1 MDRNILIEQG
11 KWDEI
16 VQELTRA
23 FQVANKEAIE
33 IAERITGSMVEILRS
48 LNPALKSFSDM
59 VNEMIREEEKNEH
72 LRQEAIQLHLVNK
85 KVVFLSYRGGKV
97 GNKNMN
103 RIKKQMFYYYK
114 RNPRQRGGLDIKGL
128 QGEPRGL

>member
-1 MDRNILIEQG
+1 MNENILIEQE
-11 KWDEI
+11 KWNEI
-16 VQELTRA
+16 VQELTQA

-33 IAERITGSMVEILRS
+33 ITERITESIVEVMKS

-59 VNEMIREEEKNEH
+59 VNEMIMEEKNEH
-72 LRQEAIQLHLVNK
+72 LRQEAIQLHLVSK
-85 KVVFLSYRGGKV
+85 KVVFLSYRDGKV

>member
-1 MDRNILIEQG
+1 MNENILIGPE
-11 KWDEI
+11 KLDKI
-16 VQELTRA
+16 VQELTSA
-23 FQVANKEAIE
+23 FQVANKEAIKV
-33 IAERITGSMVEILRS
+33 AERITESIVEVMRS
-48 LNPALKSFSDM
+48 LNPALKSFSNM
-59 VNEMIREEEKNEH
+59 VNEMIMEEEKNEH
-72 LRQEAIQLHLVNK
+72 LRQDAIQLHLVSK

-103 RIKKQMFYYYK
+103 RIKKQMFYYHK

>member
-1 MDRNILIEQG
+1 MNENILIKQG

-16 VQELTRA
+16 VQELIRA
-23 FQVANKEAIE
+23 FQMANKEAIKV
-33 IAERITGSMVEILRS
+33 AERITESMVEVLRS

-59 VNEMIREEEKNEH
+59 VNEMIMEEEKDEY
-72 LRQEAIQLHLVNK
+72 LRQEVIQLHLVSK
-85 KVVFLSYRGGKV
+85 KVVSLSYRGGKV

-128 QGEPRGL
+128 QEEPRGL

>member
-1 MDRNILIEQG
+1 MNENILIKQG

-16 VQELTRA
+16 VQELIRA
-23 FQVANKEAIE
+23 FQVANKEAIKV
-33 IAERITGSMVEILRS
+33 AERITESMVEVLRS

-59 VNEMIREEEKNEH
+59 VNEMIMEEEKDEY
-72 LRQEAIQLHLVNK
+72 LRQEVIQLHLVSK
-85 KVVFLSYRGGKV
+85 KVVSLSYRGGKV

-128 QGEPRGL
+128 QEEPRGL

>member
-1 MDRNILIEQG
+1 MNENILIKQG

-16 VQELTRA
+16 VQELIRA
-23 FQVANKEAIE
+23 FQVANKEAIKV
-33 IAERITGSMVEILRS
+33 AERITESMVEVLRS

-59 VNEMIREEEKNEH
+59 VNEMIMEEEKDDY
-72 LRQEAIQLHLVNK
+72 LRQEVIQLHLVSK
-85 KVVFLSYRGGKV
+85 KVVSLSYRGGKV

-128 QGEPRGL
+128 QEEPRGL